1 MGQPPDRGRGQF
13 RDPHM
18 VSESAVFDRSVA
30 GRTIGAS
37 WAAAEA
43 AGHLIAIGQEGRWS
57 TPPAPRPSA
66 WIKVIRDR
74 NRPCRF
80 QMVMFEHVY
89 QRQRVPAGCEM
100 CFKVKVV
107 PRTLRQLMAVHEIGQ
122 QLPYTY
128 KCGLDAPTP
137 VTSGI
142 YGAYFFLDGL
152 PAAREAYT
160 HVREAVN
167 AHPNLGPEVPVF
179 IKRGC
184 TEFEIHCGPSDQY
197 AFTDETRQIEAQLL
211 PLVHDHNHRERPES
225 KVHLQQTLL
234 YWIQTAYRLGDQT
247 YLDFTG
253 GRPLY
258 PPVVRYSPEPGAA
271 TTEANK

>member
-1 MGQPPDRGRGQF
+1 
-13 RDPHM
+13 M
-18 VSESAVFDRSVA
+18 VSESEVFDQTVA
-30 GRTIGAS
+30 GRTVGAS
-37 WAAAEA
+37 WAVAEA
-43 AGHLIAIGQEGRWS
+43 AGQLISIGQERRWS
-57 TPPAPRPSA
+57 VPPGRRPSA

-74 NRPCRF
+74 NRPCKF

-89 QRQRVPAGCEM
+89 QRQRVPAGCEL

-107 PRTLRQLMAVHEIGQ
+107 PRTLRQLMAVHETGE

-128 KCGLDAPTP
+128 KCGLDAPAHA
-137 VTSGI
+137 TSGI

-152 PAAREAYT
+152 PAAREAYA
-160 HVREAVN
+160 HVRKAVN
-167 AHPNLGPEVPVF
+167 AHPKLGPEVPVF

-197 AFTDETRQIEAQLL
+197 IFSDETRQIEAQLL
-211 PLVHDHNHRERPES
+211 PLVDDHLERPES
-225 KVHLQQTLL
+225 RLQRQQTLL

-258 PPVVRYSPEPGAA
+258 PPTVQYSPEAP
-271 TTEANK
+271 TTAREANQ

>member
-1 MGQPPDRGRGQF
+1 
-13 RDPHM
+13 M
-18 VSESAVFDRSVA
+18 VSESEVFERTVA

-43 AGHLIAIGQEGRWS
+43 AGQLIAIGEEGRWS
-57 TPPAPRPSA
+57 VPPPPSPSA

-74 NRPCRF
+74 KRPCRF

-107 PRTLRQLMAVHEIGQ
+107 PRTLRQLMAVREAGER
-122 QLPYTY
+122 LPYTY
-128 KCGLDAPTP
+128 KCGLDAPSA

-152 PAAREAYT
+152 PAAREAYGR
-160 HVREAVN
+160 VREAVN
-167 AHPNLGPEVPVF
+167 AHPHLGPDVPVF

-184 TEFEIHCGPSDQY
+184 TEFEVHCGPSDQY
-197 AFTDETRQIEAQLL
+197 TFTDETRQIEAQLR
-211 PLVHDHNHRERPES
+211 PLVDDHRGEPES
-225 KVHLQQTLL
+225 KVQLQQTLL

-253 GRPLY
+253 GRRLY
-258 PPVVRYSPEPGAA
+258 PAVFQYAPEPPAA
-271 TTEANK
+271 ATEANT

>member
-1 MGQPPDRGRGQF
+1 
-13 RDPHM
+13 M
-18 VSESAVFDRSVA
+18 VSESEVFDQTVA

-43 AGHLIAIGQEGRWS
+43 AGHLIAIGQERRWS
-57 TPPAPRPSA
+57 VPPTRRPSA

-74 NRPCRF
+74 KRPCKF

-107 PRTLRQLMAVHEIGQ
+107 PRTLRQLMAVHETGG

-128 KCGLDAPTP
+128 KCGLDAPAHA
-137 VTSGI
+137 TSGI

-152 PAAREAYT
+152 PAAREACAR
-160 HVREAVN
+160 VRKAVN
-167 AHPNLGPEVPVF
+167 AHPKLGPEVPVF

-197 AFTDETRQIEAQLL
+197 TFTDETRQIEAQLL
-211 PLVHDHNHRERPES
+211 PLVHDHDHLEGPES

-234 YWIQTAYRLGDQT
+234 HWIQTAYRLGDQT

-258 PPVVRYSPEPGAA
+258 PPVVQYSPGAPPAA
-271 TTEANK
+271 TEATK